1 MKNHKPVDLIGEK
14 SSMVTEKIHQF
25 RLKRRMNK
33 MDKWKPGIIASMR
46 EEVENK
52 CHAEYEKELERL
64 GDEVYELRHINNELS
79 RTSIKNKAK
88 ADEYKELYEK
98 LLDKHEQKT
107 EDLGATREKLE
118 ATEEDLKEAKEA
130 DLDLSSNADFVKE
143 LKMLVARCN
152 NEKYNKAESMSSFSA
167 KWNVSLK
174 EVLDEEEKI
183 VDFKWKA
190 IQQ

>member
-1 MKNHKPVDLIGEK
+1 
-14 SSMVTEKIHQF
+14 
-25 RLKRRMNK
+25 

-130 DLDLSSNADFVKE
+130 DLDLSSNVDFVKE